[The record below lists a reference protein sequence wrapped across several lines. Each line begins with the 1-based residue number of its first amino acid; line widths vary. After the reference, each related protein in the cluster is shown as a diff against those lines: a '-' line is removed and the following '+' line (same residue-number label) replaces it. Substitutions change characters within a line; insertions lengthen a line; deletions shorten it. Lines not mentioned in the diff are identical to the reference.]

1 MRCRNAADLST
12 RGKRFFCGD
21 SRLLLARR
29 SRLLKAI
36 GTLIREDQVIQW
48 TLNDASRSIM
58 TTEFDQLGL
67 HPQLVQT
74 VTALGYTT
82 PTPIQS
88 QIIPLMLAGNDV
100 IGQAQTGTGKT
111 AAFALPILQ
120 TLKRGQRYV
129 QALVLA
135 PTRELAMQVAHATS
149 EYGSCQNVRVL
160 AVYGG
165 QPYGQQISRLR
176 QGVDIVVGTPG
187 RLLDLIDK
195 GELDLSHVSTVV
207 LDEADEMLSMGFIE
221 DIEGILNK
229 TPSERQTALFSATIM
244 PEVHS
249 LASKYMHSPQSI
261 TIKSKH
267 LTVDS
272 VDHRYCL
279 VNSRE
284 DKLAALT
291 RIFEIE
297 DITSALI
304 FVSTR
309 IGTGDLVNEL
319 MGRGFPAEALN
330 GDLSQQ
336 TREQVLNRFR
346 NNQITVLVATDVA
359 ARGLDIDD
367 ISHVFNYDLPLDPEL
382 YVHRVGRTGR
392 AGKTGIAITL
402 LTVKEQWRL
411 HRIEGFT
418 KQKITK
424 IEIPTVKEIEEHREA
439 QLLNELMVWLKRG
452 RCQKERQIVTELAEA
467 GHDPVQIAATALKM
481 ARAEEKQRP
490 IAPISEIVEVR
501 PQKAQREFKRTRSGN
516 GRNGTK
522 SSHEQGMVRL
532 TLSAGKAHG
541 LSPADVVGS
550 IAHYANIPGYSIGA
564 INILEKHTLVD
575 VPQEYVAQT
584 LAKAGKYRIRRNA
597 VTLELA

>member
-1 MRCRNAADLST
+1 
-12 RGKRFFCGD
+12 
-21 SRLLLARR
+21 
-29 SRLLKAI
+29 
-36 GTLIREDQVIQW
+36 
-48 TLNDASRSIM
+48 M

-67 HPQLVQT
+67 HQQLVQT
-74 VTALGYTT
+74 VTKLGYTI

-88 QIIPLMLAGNDV
+88 EVIPLMLAGHDV

-111 AAFALPILQ
+111 AAFALPVLQ
-120 TLKRGQRYV
+120 KLKQGTHYV
-129 QALVLA
+129 QALALA
-135 PTRELAMQVAHATS
+135 PTRELALQVAQATS
-149 EYGSCQNVRVL
+149 EYGSGRGVRVM

-165 QPYGQQISRLR
+165 QQYGRQISQLR
-176 QGVDIVVGTPG
+176 QGADIVVGTPG

-195 GELDLSHVSTVV
+195 GYLDLSSVSTVI

-221 DIEGILNK
+221 DIEEILSR
-229 TPSERQTALFSATIM
+229 TPSERQTALFSATI
-244 PEVHS
+244 PPGVHH
-249 LASKYMHSPQSI
+249 LASKYLRSPQAV

-279 VNSRE
+279 VNNKA

-291 RIFEIE
+291 RLFETQ

-309 IGTGDLVNEL
+309 VGTSDLVNEL

-330 GDLSQQ
+330 GDLNQQ

-346 NNQITVLVATDVA
+346 HNQITVLVATDVA

-392 AGKTGIAITL
+392 AGKTGIAISL

-418 KQKITK
+418 RQKIARM
-424 IEIPTVKEIEEHREA
+424 EIPTEKEIEEHRET
-439 QLLNELMVWLKRG
+439 QLLNEMLVWLKRG
-452 RCQKERQIVTELAEA
+452 RCQKERQMVAELTEA
-467 GHDPVQIAATALKM
+467 GHDPIQIAATALKM

-490 IAPISEIVEVR
+490 IAPLSDVVEVR
-501 PQKAQREFKRTRSGN
+501 PQKARREIKGDKRGN
-516 GRNGTK
+516 GRHGRK
-522 SSHEQGMVRL
+522 DAQEKGMVRL

-541 LSPADVVGS
+541 LRPADVVGS
-550 IAHYANIPGYSIGA
+550 IAYHADIPGHSIGE
-564 INILEKHTLVD
+564 ISILDRHTLVE